1 MPVPVPIST
10 TTVPIST
17 TTVPIS
23 TTTVLISTTTVLI
36 STTVSTTTTTTTTTA
51 HPVGL
56 VAPLVVL
63 WRLHVLLLL
72 LLCLDAVRLWRL
84 LRTGGKHRM
93 WPQGLVAAV
102 SPPLRRQEP
111 LGRRPVPLPVSVLL
125 HRVAH

>member
-1 MPVPVPIST
+1 VPIST
-10 TTVPIST
+10 TIST
-17 TTVPIS
+17 TA
-23 TTTVLISTTTVLI
+23 
-36 STTVSTTTTTTTTTA
+36 A

-56 VAPLVVL
+56 VGVAPLVVL
-63 WRLHVLLLL
+63 WRLHVLLLLLL

-93 WPQGLVAAV
+93 WPQGLVTAV